1 MTPSE
6 IKRYLVER
14 RIAPLSD
21 IATHFDMAPDAVRG
35 MLGHWVR
42 KGRVRLHQDT
52 GCASGSCCGGC
63 GDLAGE
69 IYEWL
74 H

>member
-1 MTPSE
+1 
-6 IKRYLVER
+6 
-14 RIAPLSD
+14 
-21 IATHFDMAPDAVRG
+21 VRG

-52 GCASGSCCGGC
+52 GCGSGSCCGGC

-69 IYEWL
+69 VYEWL